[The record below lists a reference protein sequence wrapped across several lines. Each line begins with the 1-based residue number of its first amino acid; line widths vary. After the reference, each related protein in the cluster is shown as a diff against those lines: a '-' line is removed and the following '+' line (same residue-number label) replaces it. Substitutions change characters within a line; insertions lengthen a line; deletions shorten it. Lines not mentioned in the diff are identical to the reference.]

1 MNSVTSRDGTQIA
14 WTRSGSGPP
23 LLLSPGLTGHHKV
36 WDAML
41 PTLEPHCSVYTF
53 DRRGRGDSGEGD
65 PNTFEIAREAEDL
78 LALLD
83 AIGEPAH
90 LFGHS
95 SGAITALEAALLT
108 ERLLTLQLYEPP
120 FRVDRDQLPTAT
132 YERVK
137 QLHDAGDRD
146 GVVELFLREEIGL
159 TPAQIDEI
167 RPTPAWERRVAI
179 AHIFTREI
187 RGVLNHVFDSAR
199 VAQLRTPTLL
209 ILGGD
214 SPPQFRPTIEALDSA
229 LPNSRVA
236 VMPGQQHNA
245 PVTGPEQLAEVMLA
259 YLAQYS

>member
-1 MNSVTSRDGTQIA
+1 MNHVTSRDGTSIA

-23 LLLSPGLTGHHKV
+23 LVLSPGLTGHHKV

-41 PTLEPHCSVYTF
+41 PTLEPHFSVYTF
-53 DRRGRGDSGEGD
+53 DRRGRGGSGDADS
-65 PNTFEIAREAEDL
+65 NTFDIAREADDL

-95 SGAITALEAALLT
+95 SGAINALEAALLT
-108 ERLLTLQLYEPP
+108 DHLLTLQLYEPP
-120 FRVDRDQLPTAT
+120 FRVDREQLPRDT
-132 YERVK
+132 YARVK
-137 QLHDAGDRD
+137 ALRDAGDRE

-159 TPAQIDEI
+159 MPAQIDEI

-187 RGVLNHVFDSAR
+187 RGVLDYVFEPAR
-199 VAQLRTPTLL
+199 CATLQTPTLL

-214 SPPQFRPTIEALDSA
+214 SPPQFRPTIEALHSA
-229 LPNSRVA
+229 LPNSRVV

-245 PVTGPEQLAEVMLA
+245 PATGPEQLTEVMLDF
-259 YLAQYS
+259 LATHQ